1 MDNTCLGQ
9 NHFAKNDRRD
19 SRGSWIWQRST
30 TGYCI
35 EGHYMFHIQ
44 TTEQMFPSNDRAQ
57 VFLDVVASRFL
68 KKKNNKNQ
76 TKTKPTN
83 PHKRSPKQTNQAPH
97 TCYWISKR

>member
-68 KKKNNKNQ
+68 KKKKQQKPNKNQ
-76 TKTKPTN
+76 TNKPTQTL
-83 PHKRSPKQTNQAPH
+83 PQTN
-97 TCYWISKR
+97 